1 MAWVAADRMAK
12 LSDHGPH
19 APPPEH
25 WRALRDAIHADV
37 CRRGFD
43 AGRNTFVQAYG
54 SPHLD
59 ASLLMIP
66 LVGFL
71 PASDPRVRG
80 TLAAIERHLV
90 RDGFVSRY
98 TTETGVDG
106 LPPGEGAFLVC
117 SFWLVDNL
125 VLQGRRAEAR
135 QLFDH
140 LLSLRN
146 DVGLLSEQYD
156 PRAGRQVGNFPQAL
170 SHIGLINSACNLS
183 TGLKPA
189 EHRAG

>member
-1 MAWVAADRMAK
+1 
-12 LSDHGPH
+12 
-19 APPPEH
+19 
-25 WRALRDAIHADV
+25 
-37 CRRGFD
+37 
-43 AGRNTFVQAYG
+43 VQAYG
-54 SPHLD
+54 SKHLD

-71 PASDPRVRG
+71 PPTDPRVRG
-80 TLAAIERHLV
+80 TLAAIERELV

-117 SFWLVDNL
+117 SFWFVDNL
-125 VLQGRRAEAR
+125 VLQGRHEEAR
-135 QLFDH
+135 RLFDH

-156 PRAGRQVGNFPQAL
+156 PRAGRQIGNFPQAL

-183 TGLKPA
+183 AALKPA
-189 EHRAG
+189 EHRAAS